1 MKDLAARFQA
11 MLQKIPVS
19 LAVRECNRLV
29 ALQARLPETGTVL
42 DVGCG
47 DGSFWKV
54 FPGVERLTV
63 DGIDLNS
70 HEIELARMTGVYRAL
85 QVSDVSLD
93 VPRGCYEYVIGNCSM
108 EHIPD
113 IHGALTNLRNVMN
126 DESRLLLFVPAFGWP
141 KVLSTVRFLQRISP
155 RLGMAAT
162 GALDGFFQHHHIYDE
177 VSWKLLV
184 ENAGYR
190 VESVQCLGAPEINR
204 EFERNLA
211 AAFVEFLLKVGL
223 RRYAPLK
230 SLRRLPGKRFFE
242 VLSQQPVPLGSPD
255 IVEYVIEARRI

>member
-1 MKDLAARFQA
+1 MKELQAQFGA
-11 MLQKIPVS
+11 MLRKIPVS

-29 ALQARLPETGTVL
+29 ALQARLPESGTVL

-54 FPGVERLTV
+54 YPGVERLTV
-63 DGIDLNS
+63 DGIDLNV
-70 HEIELARMTGVYRAL
+70 HEIELARATGVYRNL
-85 QVSDVSLD
+85 QVSDVSLN
-93 VPRGCYEYVIGNCSM
+93 VPQGTYDYVIGNCSM

-113 IHGALTNLRNVMN
+113 IHSALLNLREAMN
-126 DESRLLLFVPAFGWP
+126 EESRLLLFVPAFGWP
-141 KVLSTVRFLQRISP
+141 KVMNCVRFLQRISP

-190 VESVQCLGAPEINR
+190 VEKVQCLGGPDINI
-204 EFERNLA
+204 EFERHLLP
-211 AAFVEFLLKVGL
+211 AFLEFLLKVVF
-223 RRYAPLK
+223 RRYAPLRF
-230 SLRRLPGKRFFE
+230 LRKPPGRKFFE
-242 VLSQQPVPLGSPD
+242 ALSQQPVPLGSPD

>member
-1 MKDLAARFQA
+1 MNDLKERFQA

-29 ALQARLPETGTVL
+29 ALQARLPESGTVL

-63 DGIDLNS
+63 DGIDLNA
-70 HEIELARMTGVYRAL
+70 HEIELARATGVYRSL
-85 QVSDVSLD
+85 QVSDVSLT
-93 VPRGCYEYVIGNCSM
+93 VPQGCYDFVIGNCSM

-113 IHGALTNLRNVMN
+113 IHGALTNLRQAMN
-126 DESRLLLFVPAFGWP
+126 EESRLLLFVPAFGWP
-141 KVLSTVRFLQRISP
+141 KVLKSVRSLHRLNP
-155 RLGMAAT
+155 RLGMAAA

-190 VESVQCLGAPEINR
+190 VEHVQCLGAPEINR
-204 EFERNLA
+204 EFERHLP
-211 AAFVEFLLKVGL
+211 AAFVEFLLKMVR
-223 RRYAPLK
+223 RRYAGLK
-230 SLRRLPGKRFFE
+230 WLRGLPGPRFFE
-242 VLSQQPVPLGSPD
+242 VLGRQPVQLGSPE
-255 IVEYVIEARRI
+255 IVEYVIEARPV

>member
-1 MKDLAARFQA
+1 MDVQASFGA

-29 ALQARLPETGTVL
+29 ALQARLPKTATVL

-54 FPGVERLTV
+54 FPGVECLTV
-63 DGIDLNS
+63 DGIDLNND
-70 HEIELARMTGVYRAL
+70 EVELARATGVYRSL
-85 QVSDVSLD
+85 QVSDVSQTIPQGSYD
-93 VPRGCYEYVIGNCSM
+93 FVIGNCSM

-113 IHGALTNLRNVMN
+113 IHRALTNLRHAMN
-126 DESRLLLFVPAFGWP
+126 AESRLLMFVPAFGWP
-141 KVLSTVRFLQRISP
+141 KVLKTVRFLQGISP

-184 ENAGYR
+184 ENAGYQ
-190 VESVQCLGAPEINR
+190 VEHVKCLGAPEINR
-204 EFERNLA
+204 EFERNLP
-211 AAFVEFLLKVGL
+211 AAFMEFVLKTVRKRYANLRWL
-223 RRYAPLK
+223 RRM
-230 SLRRLPGKRFFE
+230 PGPRFFE
-242 VLSQQPVPLGSPD
+242 VLGQQPVPVGSPD
-255 IVEYVIEARRI
+255 IVEYVIEARLP